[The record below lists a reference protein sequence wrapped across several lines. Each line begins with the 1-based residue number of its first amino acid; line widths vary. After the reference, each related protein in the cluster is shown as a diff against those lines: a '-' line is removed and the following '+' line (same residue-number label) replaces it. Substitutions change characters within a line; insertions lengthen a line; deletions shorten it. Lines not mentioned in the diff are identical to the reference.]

1 MLHLEYIHPFES
13 HYAMGQGA
21 LVLTQI
27 DKEIERMRHMVCET
41 VTGSFD
47 AVLHSSAN
55 GKEELE
61 QKEDYIDYLN
71 AEVSRYIVSVM
82 HHEMAAEDSVK
93 ISGYYKIL
101 GNLERIGDHAMNILG
116 YAVSMKKMNVNFSD
130 QAKNE
135 ILIMRDMSL
144 QILEDVAGSHVSD
157 IKTML
162 EKTSRDE
169 QKIDDI
175 RNENLKQQMER
186 MGKSE
191 CIADASIFFSELLTD
206 FERIGDHALN
216 IAEQY
221 HEMLTRAV

>member
-1 MLHLEYIHPFES
+1 
-13 HYAMGQGA
+13 
-21 LVLTQI
+21 
-27 DKEIERMRHMVCET
+27 
-41 VTGSFD
+41 
-47 AVLHSSAN
+47 
-55 GKEELE
+55 
-61 QKEDYIDYLN
+61 
-71 AEVSRYIVSVM
+71 M

-116 YAVSMKKMNVNFSD
+116 YAASMKKMGVVFSD
-130 QAKNE
+130 KAKQE
-135 ILIMRDMSL
+135 IVIMKGMSL
-144 QILEDVAGSHVSD
+144 QILEDVAGDQISD

-175 RNENLKQQMER
+175 RNENLRQQMER
-186 MGKSE
+186 IGKNE
-191 CIADASIFFSELLTD
+191 CVADASIFFSELLTD

-221 HEMLTRAV
+221 HEMLTRIV

>member
-1 MLHLEYIHPFES
+1 
-13 HYAMGQGA
+13 
-21 LVLTQI
+21 
-27 DKEIERMRHMVCET
+27 
-41 VTGSFD
+41 
-47 AVLHSSAN
+47 
-55 GKEELE
+55 
-61 QKEDYIDYLN
+61 
-71 AEVSRYIVSVM
+71 
-82 HHEMAAEDSVK
+82 
-93 ISGYYKIL
+93 
-101 GNLERIGDHAMNILG
+101 MNILG

-130 QAKNE
+130 QAKSE

-144 QILEDVAGSHVSD
+144 QILEEVAGSNVSD